1 MEDQYIKIRSDKVIE
16 FVNTVNEICKTI
28 DEEFVG
34 EWLTTHHG
42 FLHSTPLEEFNTN
55 GMVKIF
61 DLLTLIDLD
70 EADVID

>member
-1 MEDQYIKIRSDKVIE
+1 MEAQHIKFSSDKVIV

-28 DEEFVG
+28 DEEFIG

-42 FLHSTPLEEFNTN
+42 FLDNTPLEEFNKN

>member
-1 MEDQYIKIRSDKVIE
+1 MQTEYIKIRSDEVIQ

-28 DEEFVG
+28 DDEFVG
-34 EWLTTHHG
+34 EWLNTHHT
-42 FLHSTPLEEFNTN
+42 FLNDTPLEEFNKN
-55 GMVKIF
+55 GMVKIL

>member
-1 MEDQYIKIRSDKVIE
+1 MKTDYIIIKSAQVIE

-28 DEEFVG
+28 DDDLIG
-34 EWLTTHHG
+34 EWLHTHHN
-42 FLHSTPLEEFNTN
+42 FLNNTPLQEFNKN

-70 EADVID
+70 EADIID

>member
-1 MEDQYIKIRSDKVIE
+1 MQTEYITIKSDEVIQ
-16 FVNTVNEICKTI
+16 FVNTVHEICKTI
-28 DEEFVG
+28 DDEFVG
-34 EWLTTHHG
+34 EWLNTHHK
-42 FLHSTPLEEFNTN
+42 FLNKTPLEEFNTN

>member
-1 MEDQYIKIRSDKVIE
+1 MEDQYIKISSDKVIE

-34 EWLTTHHG
+34 EWLTTRHG
-42 FLHSTPLEEFNTN
+42 FLDSTPLEEFNTN

>member
-1 MEDQYIKIRSDKVIE
+1 MEAQHIKISSDKVIE

-28 DEEFVG
+28 DEEFIG

-42 FLHSTPLEEFNTN
+42 FLDSTPLEEFNTN

-70 EADVID
+70 EAGVID

>member
-1 MEDQYIKIRSDKVIE
+1 MEDQYIKISSDKVIE

-34 EWLTTHHG
+34 EWLITHHG
-42 FLHSTPLEEFNTN
+42 FLDSTPLEEFNTN

-70 EADVID
+70 EADVVD

>member
-1 MEDQYIKIRSDKVIE
+1 MEAQHIKISSDKVIE

-28 DEEFVG
+28 DEEFIG

-42 FLHSTPLEEFNTN
+42 FLDNTPLEEVNKN

>member
-1 MEDQYIKIRSDKVIE
+1 MEAEYIKIKTSQAIE
-16 FVNTVNEICKTI
+16 FVNMINEICKTI
-28 DEEFVG
+28 DDEFVG
-34 EWLTTHHG
+34 EWLTVHHN
-42 FLHSTPLEEFNTN
+42 FLDKTPIEEFNTN

>member
-1 MEDQYIKIRSDKVIE
+1 MEAQHIKISSDKVIE

-28 DEEFVG
+28 DEEFIG

-42 FLHSTPLEEFNTN
+42 FLDNTPLEEFNKN

-61 DLLTLIDLD
+61 DLLSLIDLD

>member
-1 MEDQYIKIRSDKVIE
+1 MEAEYIKIKRDQVIE

-28 DEEFVG
+28 DDEFVG
-34 EWLTTHHG
+34 EWLTTHHT
-42 FLHSTPLEEFNTN
+42 FLGKTPLQEFNTN